1 MILFGASES
10 GLELRRAADG
20 STRLSGRFP
29 YGKVAVLSDGGR
41 NGRPRKEQFGP
52 RAFGYR
58 VEIPTEEI
66 HLLVGHDFG
75 KPLASRGAGTLL
87 LTDSDDALT
96 FQATIAPAI
105 AETSHGRDALA
116 MIGAGLAV
124 GLSPGF
130 RMPPARAVPPEQ
142 AERIEEEPVRPERG
156 EHGAIIR
163 TILAALLYELSIV
176 TRPAYDEAQVEAR
189 NWSPLAVTGASRAA
203 AAARHRLR
211 WRP

>member
-1 MILFGASES
+1 VILFGASES
-10 GLELRRAADG
+10 GLELRRQSDG
-20 STRLSGRFP
+20 STRLAGRFP
-29 YGKVAVLSDGGR
+29 YGRIAVLSDGGR
-41 NGRPRKEQFGP
+41 SGLPRKEQFGP

-58 VEIPTEEI
+58 VELPEQEI
-66 HLLVGHDFG
+66 HLLVGHSFDR
-75 KPLASRGAGTLL
+75 PLASRGAGTLR
-87 LTDSDDALT
+87 LTDSDQALT
-96 FQATIAPAI
+96 FEATIVPAI

-116 MIGAGLAV
+116 MIGAGLAI

-163 TILAALLYELSIV
+163 TILQALLYELSIV

-189 NWSPLAVTGASRAA
+189 NWSPPTIPPDRSLS